1 MAQPLTLFI
10 GNKNYSSWSM
20 RPWLA
25 LTWSGLA
32 FEERLIPLGP
42 RDGTRNAAMAQ
53 ISPTAQ
59 VPVLVLPD
67 GQTLWDSLAIC
78 EWLAQECPQA
88 RLWPA
93 DRAQQA
99 LARCAA
105 AEMHSGFA
113 ALRRDLPMNIRRRA
127 PPRTLTPETTAQ
139 IARVVALWAHC
150 QACAG
155 GPYLFGARPT
165 IADAF
170 YAPVATRLR
179 TYAIDL
185 PPQAADYLAAIL
197 SDPAFRAWELAALA
211 EDHAIPETDN
221 A

>member
-1 MAQPLTLFI
+1 MTQPITLYV
-10 GNKNYSSWSM
+10 GNKNYSSWSL

-25 LTWSGLA
+25 LRWSGLA
-32 FEERLIPLGP
+32 FEEKLIPLGP

-59 VPVLVLPD
+59 VPALRLAD
-67 GQTLWDSLAIC
+67 GQRLWDSLAIC
-78 EWLAQECPQA
+78 EWLAEERPQA
-88 RLWPA
+88 QLWPA
-93 DRAQQA
+93 DRGQRA

-105 AEMHSGFA
+105 AEMHAGFG

-127 PPRTLTPETTAQ
+127 PPRSLSPETAAQ
-139 IARVVALWAHC
+139 IARVAALWAQC
-150 QACAG
+150 QASGG

-179 TYAIDL
+179 TYAIEL
-185 PPQAADYLAAIL
+185 PSAASDYVTTIL
-197 SDPAFRAWELAALA
+197 QDPAFRAWELAAIA
-211 EDHAIPETDN
+211 ENHAIPETDC

>member
-1 MAQPLTLFI
+1 MAKPLMLFI
-10 GNKNYSSWSM
+10 GTKNYSSWSL

-32 FEERLIPLGP
+32 FEEHLIPLGP
-42 RDGTRNAAMAQ
+42 RDGSRNAAMAQ

-59 VPVLVLPD
+59 VPALRLPD
-67 GQTLWDSLAIC
+67 GQTLWDSMAIC
-78 EWLAQECPQA
+78 EWLAEERPQA
-88 RLWPA
+88 QLWPA
-93 DRAQQA
+93 DRGQRA

-105 AEMHSGFA
+105 AEMHSGFG

-127 PPRTLTPETTAQ
+127 PPRALTPETTAQ
-139 IARVVALWAHC
+139 IARVLALWAQC
-150 QACAG
+150 QASAG

-170 YAPVATRLR
+170 YAPLATRLR

-185 PPQAADYLAAIL
+185 PPPAAAYMTTIL
-197 SDPAFRAWELAALA
+197 SDPAFRVWELAAMA
-211 EDHAIPETDN
+211 EDHAILETDC